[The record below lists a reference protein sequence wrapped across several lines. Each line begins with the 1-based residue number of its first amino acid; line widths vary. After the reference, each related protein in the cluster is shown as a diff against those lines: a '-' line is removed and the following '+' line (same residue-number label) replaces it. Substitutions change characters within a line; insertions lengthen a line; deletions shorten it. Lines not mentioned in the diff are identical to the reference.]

1 MTGGPSKDDGHAG
14 LVAELHALVRGARGL
29 LEWHELAG
37 TEALPPSPP
46 RAAPEPGDTAAI
58 SAAAPRGSHA
68 REVAVDPV
76 EPADDRASAPV
87 SREAPPAERPS
98 EFVRSSAFGL
108 AAEPAREPRKGKIE
122 LPFPG
127 PLDPRTPRLEPEE
140 KTRRLTVLASTV
152 SACERCGLCKSRTQ
166 TVFSRGNPLAS
177 LCFVGEGPGAD
188 EDAQGLP
195 FVGKAGKLLDQMI
208 AGMGMTENDVYIAN
222 IVKCRPPE
230 NRNPEPNE
238 MAACLPYL
246 TEQIE
251 IMRPKVI
258 VTLGNI
264 PLKGLLNAEG
274 IMKTRGQWKVYRNA
288 IPVMPTFHPAY
299 VLRNPTQEVKGQV
312 WNDLK
317 LVMKE
322 LGREIPKRGTPAKT

>member
-1 MTGGPSKDDGHAG
+1 MTGDPSKDDGHAG
-14 LVAELHALVRGARGL
+14 LVAELHDLVRGARGL
-29 LEWHELAG
+29 LEWHELVG

-46 RAAPEPGDTAAI
+46 REATARVVAAPEVSSASPRLEVESPREHAPAAM
-58 SAAAPRGSHA
+58 PQ
-68 REVAVDPV
+68 VAHSD
-76 EPADDRASAPV
+76 EG
-87 SREAPPAERPS
+87 APPVAARAET
-98 EFVRSSAFGL
+98 AFSRL
-108 AAEPAREPRKGKIE
+108 AAEPAREPRKGKID

-140 KTRRLTVLASTV
+140 KTRRLSVLASTV
-152 SACERCGLCKSRTQ
+152 SACEKCGLCKSRKQ

-177 LCFVGEGPGAD
+177 LCFVGEGPGAE

-208 AGMGMTENDVYIAN
+208 SGMGMTENDVYIAN

-288 IPVMPTFHPAY
+288 IPVMPTLHPAY

-322 LGREIPKRGTPAKT
+322 LGREIPKRGSGPAKS